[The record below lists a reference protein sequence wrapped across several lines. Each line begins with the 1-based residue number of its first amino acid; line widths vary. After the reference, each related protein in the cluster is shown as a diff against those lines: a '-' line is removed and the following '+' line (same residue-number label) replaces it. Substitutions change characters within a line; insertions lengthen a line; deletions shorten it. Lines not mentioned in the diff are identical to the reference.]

1 MEEYFANEI
10 VQSCGKEY
18 ETEVTKMGSNYTL
31 FLTVYILNYSYS
43 NNVVL
48 VRGVDIGMKIHQPH
62 TEYHTI
68 STVL

>member
-1 MEEYFANEI
+1 
-10 VQSCGKEY
+10 
-18 ETEVTKMGSNYTL
+18 MGSNYTL